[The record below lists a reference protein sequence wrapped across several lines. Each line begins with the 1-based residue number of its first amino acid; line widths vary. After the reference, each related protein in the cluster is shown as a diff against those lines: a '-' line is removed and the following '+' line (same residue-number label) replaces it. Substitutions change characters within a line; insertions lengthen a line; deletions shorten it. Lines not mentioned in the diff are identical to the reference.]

1 MAQEGSAS
9 SASNA
14 PRAAANYVR
23 RSAEAIRAGKQA
35 VGEQISLMRAER
47 AALCRWA
54 ELNGKKIPFDF
65 VERFKAIGS
74 GAEHRVYHDQQ
85 SGLAIKAT
93 RTNSFGHSVFAQDVI
108 ATPSEYLRRLAWSNL
123 LLGDEFRIL
132 GIAFDEEQIEIVSAH
147 KWIEGH
153 AKRPVPSEDEIAE
166 YFQRFGF
173 ARCGSNPDSPLFYNP
188 ELRLL
193 LADSHDT
200 NVIRNVDGDCVA
212 IDVVIGYPGPRM
224 RGELG
229 LPGLAISGV
238 TAVTGPAMSGP
249 VQII

>member
-1 MAQEGSAS
+1 MAQERSAS
-9 SASNA
+9 SASDA

-23 RSAEAIRAGKQA
+23 RSAEAIRAREQA
-35 VGEQISLMRAER
+35 VGKPISLMRAER

-54 ELNGKKIPFDF
+54 EVNGKKIPFDF
-65 VERFKAIGS
+65 VEQFKAIGS
-74 GAEHRVYHDQQ
+74 GAEHRVYHDQR

-93 RTNSFGHSVFAQDVI
+93 RTNSFGHSVFAWDVI

-123 LLGDEFRIL
+123 VLGDEFRVL
-132 GIAFDEEQIEIVSAH
+132 GVAFDEEQIEIVSAH

-153 AKRPVPSEDEIAE
+153 ENRPVPTEDEIAE

-173 ARCGSNPDSPLFYNP
+173 ARCGSNPDAPLFYN
-188 ELRLL
+188 LGLGLL
-193 LADSHDT
+193 LADAHDT

-224 RGELG
+224 RSELQ

-238 TAVTGPAMSGP
+238 TGPAMTGPAGIS
-249 VQII
+249 